1 MIKEKKESRDIT
13 ESGEY
18 RSMTLERK
26 SIRMKDGYTKE
37 LEDDSKKDLRLEER
51 VRRWQQEGQTFRRKS

>member
-51 VRRWQQEGQTFRRKS
+51 VRR